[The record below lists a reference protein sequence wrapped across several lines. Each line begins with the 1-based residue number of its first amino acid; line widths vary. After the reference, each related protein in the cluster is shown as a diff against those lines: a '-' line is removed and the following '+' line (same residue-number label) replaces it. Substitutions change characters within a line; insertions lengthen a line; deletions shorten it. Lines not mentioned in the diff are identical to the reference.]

1 MDSIHVFIHD
11 SPLIDTF
18 SLNLNTPSESIS
30 QHKIL
35 QGDNVSNIQNCI
47 YELKLICH
55 IYSCGNHRINSIPQK
70 QEDITKVPRTSPQV
84 PHSPPFKT
92 NCPEVQTQMPE
103 FFQCPFL
110 LAHIVLSESTNHSH
124 FLPTLSLLSDLLN
137 TTVVQLNRH
146 LFLFLFT
153 LGLHLSS
160 QLFFLISTA
169 FPKCLILIK
178 NKTQTLFST

>member
-1 MDSIHVFIHD
+1 MDSIHVFMHD
-11 SPLIDTF
+11 SPLIYTF
-18 SLNLNTPSESIS
+18 SHWIWIHLQNLS

-47 YELKLICH
+47 YELDLICH

-70 QEDITKVPRTSPQV
+70 QEDITKCPKVPLLTS
-84 PHSPPFKT
+84 
-92 NCPEVQTQMPE
+92 
-103 FFQCPFL
+103 FQDKLPW
-110 LAHIVLSESTNHSH
+110 STNTNARILSVPVSISTYCVIWVYKHSY

-137 TTVVQLNRH
+137 ATVVQLNQH

-160 QLFFLISTA
+160 QLFFFKSQQR
-169 FPKCLILIK
+169 FPKHLILIK
-178 NKTQTLFST
+178 NKTRTLFST